1 MVIWNNIR
9 IFFYQN
15 SINKGEKGWT
25 HILFTCNVLEN
36 PWFEQNCH
44 FEAFTM
50 LNMVKSSKKR
60 SEQMTL
66 IMVFTQVIR
75 WKKLSLGSEGKS
87 SCYNI
92 NKTIPCVYRAP
103 HNRRFIP
110 LSGGD
115 SPFRYSDCT
124 CPTSG
129 WEQTWSCCHLV
140 LEFGSVLS

>member
-1 MVIWNNIR
+1 MWKRLNAYFIYMLCSWKSMIWAKLSFWSIYNVKLGQIIKKKIR
-9 IFFYQN
+9 TNDSNHGFHTGN
-15 SINKGEKGWT
+15 
-25 HILFTCNVLEN
+25 
-36 PWFEQNCH
+36 
-44 FEAFTM
+44 
-50 LNMVKSSKKR
+50 
-60 SEQMTL
+60 
-66 IMVFTQVIR
+66 QV
-75 WKKLSLGSEGKS
+75 KKLSLGSEGNS